1 MLSNLTINHKTFTAK
16 CAYTVQLKEL
26 SFSFTTW
33 KKFWDPKMN
42 GLLKSLTLPHSPRRP
57 AHLSKKYKQA
67 ENLNFCVFLPH
78 TTVFILKLNTPLPL
92 CPHFLLIDG
101 CFSLHIV
108 CIMNE
113 LLSSV
118 LIWTVSTYYVRVNR
132 RGRVLFT
139 WWRIYKKIIRRMV
152 RC

>member
-1 MLSNLTINHKTFTAK
+1 MLSNLTINHKTFMSK
-16 CAYTVQLKEL
+16 CAYTVQLKEW

-42 GLLKSLTLPHSPRRP
+42 SLLNIINVI
-57 AHLSKKYKQA
+57 KKYKQA
-67 ENLNFCVFLPH
+67 ENLNFCVFLPP

-92 CPHFLLIDG
+92 CPPFLLIDG